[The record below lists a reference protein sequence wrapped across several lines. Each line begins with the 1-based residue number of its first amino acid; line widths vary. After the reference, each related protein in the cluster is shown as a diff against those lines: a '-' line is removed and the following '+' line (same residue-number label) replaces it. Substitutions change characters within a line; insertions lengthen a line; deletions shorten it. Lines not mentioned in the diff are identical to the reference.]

1 MAPQQV
7 LHNQILT
14 RFADHHLRQPDLVL
28 YKISCFDCD
37 AGRGGNGAALA
48 PITPGIMKMKLE
60 LEASNAIA
68 GELRTF
74 TKVLTLPT
82 FELTKVLTLPKC

>member
-1 MAPQQV
+1 
-7 LHNQILT
+7 
-14 RFADHHLRQPDLVL
+14 LVL

-37 AGRGGNGAALA
+37 AARGGNGAALA

-82 FELTKVLTLPKC
+82 CELTKVLTLPKC